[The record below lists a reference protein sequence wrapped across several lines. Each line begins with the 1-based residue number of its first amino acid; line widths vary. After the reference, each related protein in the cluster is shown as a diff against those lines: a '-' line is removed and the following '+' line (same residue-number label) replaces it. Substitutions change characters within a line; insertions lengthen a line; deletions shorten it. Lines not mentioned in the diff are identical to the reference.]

1 MGVSASQPHVY
12 KADIAFGIQNCTV
25 HGQTGSN
32 AEMENKQIILEAIK
46 QHSTNSNYCKIFTAP
61 EHIKN
66 ESVVPTKI
74 LQAINCSIT
83 ITTNRASLE

>member
-1 MGVSASQPHVY
+1 MPVKPHVY
-12 KADIAFGIQNCTV
+12 KADIAFVIQDCTV

-32 AEMENKQIILEAIK
+32 AEMENKQIILEAME
-46 QHSTNSNYCKIFTAP
+46 QHQTNSNYCKIFTAP

-66 ESVVPTKI
+66 ESVPTKI